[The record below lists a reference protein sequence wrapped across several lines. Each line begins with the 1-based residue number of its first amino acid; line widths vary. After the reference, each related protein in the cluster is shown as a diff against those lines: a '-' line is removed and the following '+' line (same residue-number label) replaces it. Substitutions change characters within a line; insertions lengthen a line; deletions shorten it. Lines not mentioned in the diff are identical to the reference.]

1 MYTSKTGEF
10 IDYYWNELL
19 PKVRTQTPSDDD
31 KFILEHPTCK
41 LAKCLV
47 NDFDEKIAFEL
58 GKILVALYDR

>member
-10 IDYYWNELL
+10 INYYWNELL
-19 PKVRTQTPSDDD
+19 PKARTQIPSDDD

-41 LAKCLV
+41 LAKCLA